1 MPVAI
6 VNSLD
11 TNKGTIVTYGTGA
24 LGSGSGTATLAG
36 NTVYNYTDYTVSS
49 GNTLTVGHKATI
61 KCTGTFTLAS
71 GGTIAIGIQT
81 GTPAAAA
88 ANGYYGASNNGIAG
102 GGGVGSTI
110 TGTPFTTGG
119 GFFPALYVLQPVDYL
134 TYSAAAPV
142 SVLAA
147 PVDFMGGGNG
157 GSCGSSGGGQ
167 GYGAIKIMADK
178 IVINGTISGAGGA
191 GSAFNNIG
199 SGGGGGGTCWLVSTI
214 FSGSYTVNCGGG
226 FGSGGGAGAGGRIRI
241 DYALGSAPTVAAN
254 NAGGGGTSATITTY
268 NSMMLLGGG
277 AMDY

>member
-36 NTVYNYTDYTVSS
+36 NTVYNYTDYTVSN

-71 GGTIAIGIQT
+71 GGTIQIGIQT
-81 GTPAAAA
+81 GTPATAA

-102 GGGVGSTI
+102 GGGVGSTA

-147 PVDFMGGGNG
+147 PTDFMGGGNG
-157 GSCGSSGGGQ
+157 GSCGSSAGGQ

-199 SGGGGGGTCWLVSTI
+199 SGGGGAGTCWLVSTI
-214 FSGSYTVNCGGG
+214 FSGSYAVNCGGG
-226 FGSGGGAGAGGRIRI
+226 FGSGGGSGGGGRVRI
-241 DYALGSAPTVAAN
+241 DYALGSAPTVASN
-254 NAGGGGTSATITTY
+254 SSGSGGAATITAY

-277 AMDY
+277 AMGY